1 MYVLAIEFSGGI
13 EDAWSSIA
21 SFVPKLFGF
30 LVILVVGFII
40 AKVVAKI
47 ANAALEKVGLD
58 KAVERGGAKKV
69 MDQTSYDPS
78 DIVGKIIFYA
88 LMLIV
93 LQLAFGVFGT
103 NPVSDLIEGIIAYLP
118 KVFAAIIILIV
129 AAAVAAV
136 VKEVI
141 EASLGGLS
149 YGKGLAAGVSTAII
163 VVGVFAALDQLNIA
177 PQIVTGLFY
186 ALLAIVV
193 GVTVIAVGGG
203 GIRAM
208 QGRWENVLATYD
220 EEKPRIEEERKGSK
234 ERIQARAQERK
245 QQAQQSTPSNSSQG
259 GGPKRQRGASAPGG
273 R

>member
-1 MYVLAIEFSGGI
+1 MHVLAIEYAGGI

-21 SFVPKLFGF
+21 SFVPKLLGF
-30 LVILVVGFII
+30 LVILVLGFVI
-40 AKVVAKI
+40 AKAIAKI
-47 ANAALEKVGLD
+47 ADKALEKVGLD
-58 KAVERGGAKKV
+58 RAVERGGARKV
-69 MDQTSYDPS
+69 MEKTTYDPS
-78 DIVGKIIFYA
+78 DIVGKVIFYA

-103 NPVSDLIEGIIAYLP
+103 NPVSDLIEGVIAYLP
-118 KVFAAIIILIV
+118 KVFAAIIIMVV

-136 VKEVI
+136 VKEVV

-149 YGKGLAAGVSTAII
+149 YGRGLAGGASTAIL
-163 VVGVFAALDQLNIA
+163 VVGVFAALDQLGIA

-186 ALLAIVV
+186 ALLATVV

-208 QGRWENVLATYD
+208 QGRWENVLESYD
-220 EEKPRIEEERKGSK
+220 REKPRIDAERQGAK

-245 QQAQQSTPSNSSQG
+245 QQARDGGSSDGDGGGRPGRQGASTPA
-259 GGPKRQRGASAPGG
+259 RR
-273 R
+273 

>member
-1 MYVLAIEFSGGI
+1 MYILAIEFAGGI

-21 SFVPKLFGF
+21 SFVPKLLGF
-30 LVILVVGFII
+30 LVILVIGYII
-40 AKVVAKI
+40 AKVISKI
-47 ANAALEKVGLD
+47 ANKALDKVGLD
-58 KAVERGGAKKV
+58 QAVERGGVKKV
-69 MDQTSYDPS
+69 MARTEWDPS

-149 YGKGLAAGVSTAII
+149 YGKGLAAGASTAII
-163 VVGVFAALDQLNIA
+163 IVGIFAALDQLNIA

-186 ALLAIVV
+186 AMLAIVV
-193 GVTVIAVGGG
+193 GVAVIAVGGG
-203 GIRAM
+203 GIKAM
-208 QGRWENVLATYD
+208 QGRWENVMATYD
-220 EEKPRIEEERKGSK
+220 EEKPRVAEERKGAQ
-234 ERIQARAQERK
+234 ERIKARAQERK
-245 QQAQQSTPSNSSQG
+245 QQAQQTAPSNSSGDGRKAQ
-259 GGPKRQRGASAPGG
+259 KQQQGASAP